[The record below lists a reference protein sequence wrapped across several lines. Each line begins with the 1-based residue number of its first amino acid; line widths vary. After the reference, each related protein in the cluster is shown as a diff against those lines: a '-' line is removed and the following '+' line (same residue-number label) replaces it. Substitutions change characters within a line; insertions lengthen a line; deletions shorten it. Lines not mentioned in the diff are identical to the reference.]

1 LQAGKT
7 GVVWM
12 VCVVLVVAL
21 SMSSETGQFDA
32 TLIDLFRSEVE
43 THSELLSAALLA
55 LERSPSD
62 TSRIDEMMR
71 AAHSIKGASR
81 VVGVEPAVRVAHVME
96 DCFVA
101 AQKGIIGLSPG
112 DVDVLLRGVDLL
124 DRISA
129 TTRDPNANLAQEFNG
144 LVQELVAELQAVLSG
159 RGNSAGAST
168 ASKGTAV
175 AAAPETTAPKS
186 DVAAPT
192 PARATAREV
201 TILFPEIL
209 DSAAAEE
216 IRRQFLSAID
226 SQCETIRFDLQAT
239 RDLDVQGLAFL
250 AAAPQH
256 LAEHGRSSLQLAG
269 VSIEMATVLRVTGL
283 GEPFGV
289 RRRTARE
296 AE

>member
-1 LQAGKT
+1 MG
-7 GVVWM
+7 
-12 VCVVLVVAL
+12 
-21 SMSSETGQFDA
+21 SETGHFDA

-62 TSRIDEMMR
+62 MSRIDEMMR

-81 VVGVEPAVRVAHVME
+81 VVGVDPAVRVAHVME

-101 AQKGIIGLSPG
+101 AQRGTIGLSPG
-112 DVDVLLRGVDLL
+112 DVDILLRGVDLL
-124 DRISA
+124 DKISA
-129 TTRDPNANLAQEFNG
+129 RTRDPNAILALEFNDP
-144 LVQELVAELQAVLSG
+144 VQDLVASLQAVLS
-159 RGNSAGAST
+159 RSEKST
-168 ASKGTAV
+168 GTS
-175 AAAPETTAPKS
+175 T
-186 DVAAPT
+186 PT
-192 PARATAREV
+192 EV

-209 DSAAAEE
+209 DSAAAEK
-216 IRRQFLSAID
+216 IRREFLSAID
-226 SQCETIRFDLQAT
+226 SQCQTIRFDMQAT

-250 AAAPQH
+250 AAVPQH
-256 LAEHGRSSLQLAG
+256 LADHSRSSLQLAG

-289 RRRTARE
+289 RRCVARE